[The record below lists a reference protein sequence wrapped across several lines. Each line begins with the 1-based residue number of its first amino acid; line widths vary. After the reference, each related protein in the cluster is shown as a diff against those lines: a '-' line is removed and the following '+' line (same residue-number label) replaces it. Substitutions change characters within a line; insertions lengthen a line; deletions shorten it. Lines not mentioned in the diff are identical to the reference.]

1 MKKIALFGGSFDP
14 PHAGHL
20 AIVDEALRQL
30 DIEKL
35 VIVPAYL
42 NPFKSHSHAPAALR
56 LKWLR
61 EVFGGEERVE
71 ISDFE
76 IARNRP
82 VPSIETVR
90 HFLEK
95 AESVYLIIGADN
107 LASLHKW
114 HDFEALDA
122 LVTWVVATRG
132 EIKIPECYITLDIDR
147 PVSSTELRER
157 IDHTALPRSVADE
170 IAAYYK
176 DINATTNRKDQ

>member
-20 AIVDEALRQL
+20 AIVEEALRKL

-42 NPFKSHSHAPAALR
+42 NPFKSQSHAPASLR

-61 EVFGGEERVE
+61 EVFGGDARVE

-76 IARNRP
+76 IGKNRP

-90 HFLEK
+90 HFLKE
-95 AESVYLIIGADN
+95 AQAIYLIIGADN
-107 LASLHKW
+107 LAALPRW
-114 HDFEALDA
+114 HDFETLDT

-132 EIKIPECYITLDIDR
+132 ETTVPDRYITLDVDR
-147 PVSSTELRER
+147 RVSSTELRER

-176 DINATTNRKDQ
+176 DTHAKTNRKDQ